1 MPRTYR
7 LQLTKSERQSLLE
20 TATTGRHA
28 AREIIRAQVLLKSAD
43 GWTEEQLAATLSIS
57 ERTVRRIRRRASQSG
72 AVSATREKPRC
83 GPARKLTSEEE
94 ARLVALACS
103 TPPPGRCRWTIRLL
117 TTEAMKRELIRPVA
131 AETVRQVLQ
140 KTKSSRGRLKAGA
153 KRR

>member
-7 LQLTKSERQSLLE
+7 LQLTKSERQSLLGI
-20 TATTGRHA
+20 ATTGRHA
-28 AREIIRAQVLLKSAD
+28 AREIVRAQVLLKSAE

-57 ERTVRRIRRRASQSG
+57 ERTVRRIRGRASQSG
-72 AVSATREKPRC
+72 VVTATGDKPRS
-83 GPARKLTSEEE
+83 GRAHKLTVEEE

-103 TPPPGRCRWTIRLL
+103 APPAGRCRWTIRLL
-117 TTEAMKRELIRPVA
+117 TTEAVQRKLIRPVV

-140 KTKSSRGRLKAGA
+140 KTRSSRGRLKAGA

>member
-7 LQLTKSERQSLLE
+7 LQLTKSERQSLLDI
-20 TATTGRHA
+20 ATTGRRA

-57 ERTVRRIRRRASQSG
+57 ELTRRLIRRRAGQSG
-72 AVSATREKPRC
+72 AIRATRAKPRS
-83 GPARKLTSEEE
+83 GSAHKLTSEEE

-103 TPPPGRCRWTIRLL
+103 TPPAGRCRWTIRLL
-117 TTEAMKRELIRPVA
+117 TTEAVKRELIRPVV